1 MLDILG
7 SNIATWLRIEQAD
20 GPGRYQLSF
29 DDRHIGNPWLRS
41 VHGGVS
47 ASMIEICAEAETR
60 KAVGP
65 DVPLTVSTST
75 VDYLRVTTDV
85 NVHAEAVIARQ
96 SKRLSIVDV
105 ICWQNDEEKPVAR
118 GSVTIKIG

>member
-7 SNIATWLRIEQAD
+7 SNIATWLRIEQAEE
-20 GPGRYQLSF
+20 PGRYHLSF

-60 KAVGP
+60 KAVSS

-75 VDYLRVTTDV
+75 VDYLRVTTDMDV
-85 NVHAEAVIARQ
+85 NAEATVARL

-105 ICWQNDEEKPVAR
+105 ICWQNDENKPVAR